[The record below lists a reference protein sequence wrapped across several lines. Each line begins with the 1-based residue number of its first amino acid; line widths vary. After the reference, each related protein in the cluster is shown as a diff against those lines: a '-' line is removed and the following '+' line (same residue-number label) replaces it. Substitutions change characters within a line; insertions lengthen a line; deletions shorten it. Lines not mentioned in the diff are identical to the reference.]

1 MEELK
6 FIAEI
11 VGGLSTTALHA
22 FIAWLLY
29 KLVWVVAAIYIMRLA
44 IIKVHD
50 WMIKGKIKTW
60 DLDGISIDKNV
71 AKDLKTQLLRLRTP
85 TLQYLHSSDI
95 FELRNALDKHFE
107 EKGK

>member
-6 FIAEI
+6 LIAEI
-11 VGGLSTTALHA
+11 VGGLSSTALHA

-29 KLVWVVAAIYIMRLA
+29 KLVWVAAAIYIMRLA

-50 WMIKGKIKTW
+50 WMVKRKTW
-60 DLDGISIDKNV
+60 DLDGVSIDESV
-71 AKDLKTQLLRLRTP
+71 AGGLKTQLLRLRTP
-85 TLQYLHSSDI
+85 TLQYLHSSDV
-95 FELRNALDKHFE
+95 FTLRNALDKHFE

>member
-6 FIAEI
+6 LIADI
-11 VGGLSTTALHA
+11 VGGLSSTALHA

-29 KLVWVVAAIYIMRLA
+29 KLVWVAAAIYIMRLA

-50 WMIKGKIKTW
+50 WMVKSKVKTW
-60 DLDGISIDKNV
+60 DLDGVSIDESV
-71 AKDLKTQLLRLRTP
+71 ARGLKTQLLRLRTP
-85 TLQYLHSSDI
+85 TLQYLHSSDV
-95 FELRNALDKHFE
+95 FTLRNALDKHFE